1 MRKMRNFKA
10 LTAVTLAASMIMGS
24 AMTTLAAET
33 GDAESSDA
41 SRAVES
47 EGSYEGGEM
56 KYPALSV
63 TLPTVA
69 KADYDYIA
77 DPNGLIKATET
88 ASGDAAKYADSQFQ
102 GDTGIYFLTTPKD
115 ASNPKNIYTEK
126 SAAKTVTN
134 ENAQNIDVTVKLEKG
149 TNAGDADIALA
160 ASDTFT
166 GTDKEIYLAVT
177 DGADK
182 TSALSSTAATVTAMV
197 PGNKDNYE
205 PKYDSTDGYG
215 YQKKTTGLA
224 DWSDCSFYLTGALNL
239 DATWGDDLEFPDI
252 KVTWSY
258 AENTAPADAAPSV
271 TAPAPYTV
279 GDNTDLDISYS
290 LGAGASG
297 QSTVSDVVVTY
308 NNVLFSKN
316 GAFNASTEMAQ
327 NITIANG
334 KITLSGGWLSYF
346 PAGTYPICVVFDDTD
361 HTQLVDLVVQ

>member
-10 LTAVTLAASMIMGS
+10 LMAVALAASMIMGG
-24 AMTTLAAET
+24 AMTTFAAES
-33 GDAESSDA
+33 GDASIESS
-41 SRAVES
+41 
-47 EGSYEGGEM
+47 GSYEGGEM

-63 TLPTVA
+63 TLPTIVA
-69 KADYDYIA
+69 DNYDYIA

-115 ASNPKNIYTEK
+115 ASHPKNIYTEK
-126 SAAKTVTN
+126 SVAKTVTN

-149 TNAGDADIALA
+149 TNAGDTDIALA

-166 GTDKEIYLAVT
+166 GTDKELYLAVT

-215 YQKKTTGLA
+215 YKKKTTGLA
-224 DWSDCSFYLTGALNL
+224 AWSDCSFYLTGALNL
-239 DATWGDDLEFPDI
+239 DATWGDNVRFPDI

-258 AENTAPADAAPSV
+258 AENTDPETPATPTYPTTTTFTYSLAEGGALSIPCDLTAANK
-271 TAPAPYTV
+271 TAITDFAMIAVDGTTYTV
-279 GDNTDLDISYS
+279 HGVWECPSSEGNTSISGNTINIAESWMQWHTPGNYTCYIIFDNQNNTD
-290 LGAGASG
+290 
-297 QSTVSDVVVTY
+297 TP
-308 NNVLFSKN
+308 
-316 GAFNASTEMAQ
+316 
-327 NITIANG
+327 ITI
-334 KITLSGGWLSYF
+334 TV
-346 PAGTYPICVVFDDTD
+346 TE
-361 HTQLVDLVVQ
+361 